1 MILTIHQPEFMPW
14 LGFFD
19 KINLSDT
26 VVLLDNVQ
34 YRDKYFQNRNK
45 IKGVNG
51 EVWINVPIIRN
62 GKTRN
67 IGLIK
72 DIQINNNENWSQ
84 KILKSIEFNYK
95 KSKDFNIYYPI
106 INDIF
111 NKEWKLLVDLNV
123 HIIKEFSN
131 ILNINTKI
139 IRSSEL
145 DIEGNGEKL
154 ILDICKKFS
163 PQQYISGPTGIAG
176 RGKEYEPNFN
186 KEKIEVIYHDFKHP
200 IYEQL
205 HGPFVSHMSFIDKLF
220 NNG

>member
-1 MILTIHQPEFMPW
+1 MTLTIHQPEFMPW

-19 KINLSDT
+19 KISLSDT

-34 YRDKYFQNRNK
+34 YRHKYFQNRNK
-45 IKGVNG
+45 IKSVNG
-51 EVWINVPIIRN
+51 EIWMNVPIIRN

-72 DIQINNNENWSQ
+72 DIQINNSENWSQ
-84 KILKSIEFNYK
+84 KILKSIEFNYR
-95 KSKDFNIYYPI
+95 KSKYFDTYYPI
-106 INDIF
+106 INNIF
-111 NKEWKLLVDLNV
+111 TKNYKLLVDLNID
-123 HIIKEFSN
+123 IIKEFSN
-131 ILNINTKI
+131 ILNIKTKI

-145 DIEGNGEKL
+145 NIEGSGEKL

-163 PQQYISGPTGIAG
+163 PKKYISGPTGIAG
-176 RGKEYEPNFN
+176 RGKDEPNFN
-186 KEKIEVIYHDFKHP
+186 KEGIEVVYHNFKHP

>member
-34 YRDKYFQNRNK
+34 YRNKYFQNRNK

>member
-34 YRDKYFQNRNK
+34 YRHKYFQNRNK

-205 HGPFVSHMSFIDKLF
+205 HGPFVPHMSFIDKLF